1 MVIQTSNCN
10 QPTDLTQ
17 VIHHDYP
24 VVFQSFKGICKILG
38 SAISEREDL
47 RVEVMSGLRKL
58 INKSK
63 EDGEIFV
70 F

>member
-1 MVIQTSNCN
+1 MVMQTSNCGK
-10 QPTDLTQ
+10 PIDLPQ
-17 VIHHDYP
+17 VIHNP
-24 VVFQSFKGICKILG
+24 VIFQSFKGICKILG

-63 EDGEIFV
+63 EDGEMSV